1 MATTKFEKP
10 MGTEVENLKSQ
21 ISTLNS
27 KITTVTDIT
36 SSCTWGANVDTK
48 YCKIFPAIKLMFLHA
63 QIPSGKANTFGF
75 VKLPS
80 GYKFADS
87 VIETISSS
95 GTQRIQYGVSAN
107 ADMAYL
113 YTSDGN
119 ASAVSAQV
127 NAILFYT

>member
-1 MATTKFEKP
+1 MAES
-10 MGTEVENLKSQ
+10 LKSYATQEQ
-21 ISTLNS
+21 IIELNS

-63 QIPSGKANTFGF
+63 QIPSGKANFFGF

-119 ASAVSAQV
+119 TSAVSAQV